1 MLAESGADRR
11 AHGHTGSE
19 PKRANC
25 GGGVNDVPRYAK
37 RRVAARR
44 LAQSTCRLVAIL
56 HYRIGLAGAN
66 AGLPFLPVALDG
78 AGYGAALLWG
88 GLQ

>member
-1 MLAESGADRR
+1 MSDG
-11 AHGHTGSE
+11 T
-19 PKRANC
+19 K
-25 GGGVNDVPRYAK
+25 AK

-44 LAQSTCRLVAIL
+44 LLQSTWWLVAYPF
-56 HYRIGLAGAN
+56 YRIGLAGAN
-66 AGLPFLPVALDG
+66 ACQPLLPVAVDG

>member
-1 MLAESGADRR
+1 MSDD
-11 AHGHTGSE
+11 S
-19 PKRANC
+19 
-25 GGGVNDVPRYAK
+25 RYAK
-37 RRVAARR
+37 RRGATRR
-44 LAQSTCRLVAIL
+44 LTQSTFRLVAFF